1 MGHNDEVADVCH
13 INQSTGIPIMDGD
26 AARIYMGFHFR
37 GRLAGTQSGLGLSE
51 HPEFSGKRAEITTSP
66 DT

>member
-26 AARIYMGFHFR
+26 AARIYMNLCTVFISEEG
-37 GRLAGTQSGLGLSE
+37 LAGTQSRLGSSE
-51 HPEFSGKRAEITTSP
+51 HPDFPENGQK
-66 DT
+66 